1 MSPVSSR
8 MVTRCLRGA
17 ALSPMRNVARST
29 SACVTCGYSSRSSE
43 VGEEEQ
49 WFIFVALAHGNNTD
63 FLCCFGMHN
72 HHDFHTQQPERDP
85 TLFTIVL
92 AVVFK
97 SEGRTCEDSRSVG
110 EIHSMLVQVGLPFGF
125 VPDNSHG
132 L

>member
-1 MSPVSSR
+1 MSPVSRR

-49 WFIFVALAHGNNTD
+49 LFIVIGLAHGNDAD
-63 FLCCFGMHN
+63 FLFRFGMHN
-72 HHDFHTQQPERDP
+72 HHDLHSQQPECNP
-85 TLFTIVL
+85 TLLTRVL

-97 SEGRTCEDSRSVG
+97 REDRTCEDPLSVG
-110 EIHSMLVQVGLPFGF
+110 DIHTMLVQVGLPFGF
-125 VPDNSHG
+125 VPDES
-132 L
+132 